1 MFLVFIA
8 TYDLFIKKQ
17 ILAET
22 EYKLIAETL
31 KGMFEHPRHLKVS
44 KKCFLI
50 TYFYSEQI
58 SKHQYLHFPV
68 TTEQLI
74 WIESLN
80 GAWLALVCQ
89 IFWS

>member
-1 MFLVFIA
+1 VFLIFIA

-44 KKCFLI
+44 KKMFFNNIVSIQNKLANI
-50 TYFYSEQI
+50 NTFIFQSP
-58 SKHQYLHFPV
+58 LN
-68 TTEQLI
+68 
-74 WIESLN
+74 SLFE
-80 GAWLALVCQ
+80 LKVLMVPD
-89 IFWS
+89 